1 MGGCLSGQPITQ
13 PGQAQGE
20 SGNSRFLRSFPNGFY
35 LPSCFTFTFLATS
48 DLHLFWEGA
57 CVCVCSDNNLS
68 TPTGDR
74 GLEGVGTPFLHSP
87 GTLLK
92 GPRKKGAGGARLTP
106 TEDSTKKGASGPG
119 RAALAGADVQLL
131 QVAMVAPWGR
141 GEVTR
146 GWGR

>member
-1 MGGCLSGQPITQ
+1 MGVMNGAPPPSNKVRSSQLEGLLTSQPWKPMGGSSSTAWLNPQARGLSRQQIKQ

-35 LPSCFTFTFLATS
+35 LPSCFTFTSLATS

-74 GLEGVGTPFLHSP
+74 GLEGVGTQFLHSP

-92 GPRKKGAGGARLTP
+92 GPQRKGGGR
-106 TEDSTKKGASGPG
+106 SASD
-119 RAALAGADVQLL
+119 AD
-131 QVAMVAPWGR
+131 
-141 GEVTR
+141 
-146 GWGR
+146 

>member
-1 MGGCLSGQPITQ
+1 MNGAPPPSDKVRSSQLEGLLTSQPWKPMRGSSSTARLNPQAGGGGGGLSGQPIKQ

-20 SGNSRFLRSFPNGFY
+20 SGNSRFLPSSSNGFY
-35 LPSCFTFTFLATS
+35 LPSCFTFTLLATS

-74 GLEGVGTPFLHSP
+74 GLEGVGTQLLHSP

-92 GPRKKGAGGARLTP
+92 GPRRKRGGR
-106 TEDSTKKGASGPG
+106 SASD
-119 RAALAGADVQLL
+119 AD
-131 QVAMVAPWGR
+131 
-141 GEVTR
+141 
-146 GWGR
+146 